1 MGVCSFDHCS
11 SLRGLVSRYPMQKA
25 TLYPVLVKMCKDV
38 PWYDRPLNN
47 CDGILPMVKLPPTN
61 LATQRRLAVCLKS
74 GLGTLTAI
82 GTLAIGTLTIV
93 APPAQAGWF
102 TSKPIANPYKLCGTS
117 LEKAGITADTAATA
131 CAEVMHPED
140 LASCVGGITPLKVDA
155 LTTLNACR
163 RTRRP
168 VELATCVQDVQR
180 QDANAV
186 LVNVLEACRQSL
198 LPQQYGQCVVGLN
211 QSLKTP
217 IATGLTTCIDAS
229 DRPIDIRSN
238 FVPINNLP
246 RLNGFGGTGSSTG
259 AESAGTG
266 TGPSTNTGT
275 GTGTGTG
282 TTPAPS
288 GTTPAPQLY

>member
-1 MGVCSFDHCS
+1 
-11 SLRGLVSRYPMQKA
+11 MQKA
-25 TLYPVLVKMCKDV
+25 TLYPVLVKMCKDI

-47 CDGILPMVKLPPTN
+47 CDGIFPMVKLPPTN

-74 GLGTLTAI
+74 GLGTLTLLS
-82 GTLAIGTLTIV
+82 TLAIV

-102 TSKPIANPYKLCGTS
+102 DRWFKSKPVENRYKLCGMR
-117 LEKAGITADTAATA
+117 LDKAGIASETAATA
-131 CAEVMHPED
+131 CAEVLHPED
-140 LASCVGGITPLKVDA
+140 LATCVGGITPLKVDA

-186 LVNVLEACRQSL
+186 LVNVLESCRQSL
-198 LPQQYGQCVVGLN
+198 LPDRYGQCVVGLN

-217 IATGLTTCIDAS
+217 TGNGLATCIDAS

-238 FVPINNLP
+238 FIPINSLP
-246 RLNGFGGTGSSTG
+246 RLNGFGTTGSSTG
-259 AESAGTG
+259 AES
-266 TGPSTNTGT
+266 
-275 GTGTGTG
+275 TG
-282 TTPAPS
+282 TTPAS
-288 GTTPAPQLY
+288 TRTTPPSQLY